1 MTKVPLTQKASRDYL
16 ARCKQDSQLKQN
28 AVKECRSNFKE
39 FLENNFEL
47 TKCQRDAIEKFPDGY
62 FQEQGSLIAV
72 ALENDYELTVE
83 FKGTGPEDGIL
94 MGVSGSAG
102 SSAGWN
108 QQQGAWVKQEV
119 SVSWEKKKK

>member
-1 MTKVPLTQKASRDYL
+1 MAKVPLTQKSSKDYL
-16 ARCKQDSQLKQN
+16 VRCKQDPQLKQN
-28 AVKECRSNFKE
+28 TAKECRRNFKE

-72 ALENDYELTVE
+72 ALENDYELKVK

-108 QQQGAWVKQEV
+108 QQQGAWVEQHVEIT
-119 SVSWEKKKK
+119 WEKK